1 MPGCF
6 WLHLDAG
13 WTMPWFSNRRIIGLA
28 MLAGMVLY
36 LPAGAVGESERL
48 NRFALSTGCTP
59 LTLRVILND
68 ELEAL
73 GIDRR
78 AVNDLVTGYLHSA
91 QLYSTRSKALVTVT
105 LQVVGEAF
113 LMRLAFAKIVVDP
126 VTKTAGPATTWRL
139 EHLGL
144 HAGDTGALLDDLG
157 GVIRNFMKAYLN
169 VNREACRQ
177 QP

>member
-1 MPGCF
+1 MLCF
-6 WLHLDAG
+6 
-13 WTMPWFSNRRIIGLA
+13 SSRRIICLA
-28 MLAGMVLY
+28 MLAGIVLH
-36 LPAGAVGESERL
+36 LHAGADGESGRF

-73 GIDRR
+73 GISRR

-91 QLYSTRSKALVTVT
+91 QLYSTRSKALIIVT

-113 LMRLAFAKIVVDP
+113 LMRVAFAKIVVDP
-126 VTKTAGPATTWRL
+126 DTKAAGPATTWRV
-139 EHLGL
+139 EYLGL
-144 HAGDTGALLDDLG
+144 HAGDTGALLDGLDG
-157 GVIRNFMKAYLN
+157 AVGNFMKAYLN
-169 VNREACRQ
+169 VNREACQQ

>member
-1 MPGCF
+1 MLF
-6 WLHLDAG
+6 
-13 WTMPWFSNRRIIGLA
+13 FSITRIICLA
-28 MLAGMVLY
+28 MLAGMVLH
-36 LPAGAVGESERL
+36 LPVGAEGERGRF

-59 LTLRVILND
+59 VTLRVILND

-73 GIDRR
+73 GISRR

-91 QLYSTRSKALVTVT
+91 QLYSTRSKALVTIT

-126 VTKTAGPATTWRL
+126 VTKSAGPATTWRV

-144 HAGDTGALLDDLG
+144 HAGDTDALLDSLD
-157 GVIRNFMKAYLN
+157 GVVGNFMKAYLN
-169 VNREACRQ
+169 VNLEACQQ